1 MVSNLGYIA
10 SHAASFNHKNYR
22 CELGQDGTPRRAT
35 LTSQRVFF
43 AFSSNQKKKI
53 ATRSDRAWVWC
64 GVFLETSDKDEI
76 SLIETEKNVSPGSF
90 DGQISAVLSANVAGH
105 WSK

>member
-1 MVSNLGYIA
+1 MRVGTRWHTASGYIDQPA
-10 SHAASFNHKNYR
+10 R
-22 CELGQDGTPRRAT
+22 L
-35 LTSQRVFF
+35 LRVLI
-43 AFSSNQKKKI
+43 KREKKI

-64 GVFLETSDKDEI
+64 GVFLETCGKDEI

-90 DGQISAVLSANVAGH
+90 DGHISAVLSANVAGH